1 MTLHGLDGNN
11 APVQGRKYRES
22 MAVILASEM
31 FEIEHDETILPVL
44 ERLSA
49 QDEDPVLKQRAQ
61 LRLNRMKQSLSVRKE
76 DYEQYRKVLA
86 ESIAA
91 WLKYKPAADWKS
103 YAPYLQDLVQAYRAL
118 QKPRLQEGQKVKGM
132 PWIEQQYVDELRE
145 KLYEAMNDDL
155 NTPIVISNLFDAC
168 RVVNT
173 LIDKKASI
181 KPEVAEALLQLFS
194 TFTFDILGLKEDTG
208 NSNKAREDAFGA
220 VVNMLL
226 EQRQQAKAEKNWA
239 LSDKIRDDLAAL
251 GFEVKDTKDGFSWS
265 LNV

>member
-1 MTLHGLDGNN
+1 
-11 APVQGRKYRES
+11 
-22 MAVILASEM
+22 
-31 FEIEHDETILPVL
+31 
-44 ERLSA
+44 
-49 QDEDPVLKQRAQ
+49 
-61 LRLNRMKQSLSVRKE
+61 
-76 DYEQYRKVLA
+76 
-86 ESIAA
+86 
-91 WLKYKPAADWKS
+91 
-103 YAPYLQDLVQAYRAL
+103 
-118 QKPRLQEGQKVKGM
+118 M

-181 KPEVAEALLQLFS
+181 KPEVAEALLQLFR